1 VIGDTDFLTELYQYT
16 DARYNLEFAANTAE
30 WLSNADDLL
39 QIKTR
44 TTRDMRLNKIQ
55 DPDQRTRVSVFTQGF
70 TVVFVPL
77 LVIAYG
83 IIRRLLRRKR
93 SVAEQEGRD

>member
-1 VIGDTDFLTELYQYT
+1 MIQELRNYAVKLAGDQG
-16 DARYNLEFAANTAE
+16 
-30 WLSNADDLL
+30 ADDLL

-55 DPDQRTRVSVFTQGF
+55 DPNQKIRASVFAQGF

-93 SVAEQEGRD
+93 SVVEQEGRD